1 MTTTKNAIDLTTS
14 DQFSLPAGNLKGLL
28 EDPAI
33 GTWATEAASERR
45 ISPLDALGLLALAL
59 SLDALDPQQ

>member
-1 MTTTKNAIDLTTS
+1 MTYTETIS
-14 DQFSLPAGNLKGLL
+14 DRISLPMGSLKGLL

-59 SLDALDPQQ
+59 SLDSQR

>member
-1 MTTTKNAIDLTTS
+1 MTYTETAIDSTMS
-14 DQFSLPAGNLKGLL
+14 DQVSLPAASLKGLL

-59 SLDALDPQQ
+59 SLDGQE